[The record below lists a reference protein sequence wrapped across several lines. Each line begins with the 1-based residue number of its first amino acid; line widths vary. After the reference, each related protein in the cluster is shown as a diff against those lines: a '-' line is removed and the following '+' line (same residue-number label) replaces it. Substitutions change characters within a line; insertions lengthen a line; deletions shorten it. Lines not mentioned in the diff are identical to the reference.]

1 MKINCVT
8 SLVPVGNRIYHQGGS
23 GCRSHGS
30 CLDGFEPDARLN
42 VVGMVVGEQPLVLC
56 IIIASLVP
64 VWQPY
69 APPGGA
75 EARTHK
81 SCSAEL
87 SQTHI
92 PRDVCTILEIFVLFL

>member
-1 MKINCVT
+1 MAT
-8 SLVPVGNRIYHQGGS
+8 AFTTRGGQGVGLTRAA
-23 GCRSHGS
+23 
-30 CLDGFEPDARLN
+30 LMVFEPDARLN

-87 SQTHI
+87 SQTHV